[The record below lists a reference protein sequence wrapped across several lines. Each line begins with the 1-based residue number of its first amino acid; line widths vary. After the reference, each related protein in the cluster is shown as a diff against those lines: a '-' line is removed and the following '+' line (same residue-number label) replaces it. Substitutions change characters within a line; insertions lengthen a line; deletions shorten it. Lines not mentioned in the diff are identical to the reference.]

1 MNTNTIIEMI
11 GYLGSSLVLISFLMA
26 SVAKLRIVNSVGS
39 VIFTIYAF
47 IIKSYPTAVMNLC
60 LVLINVYYLVKLNNT
75 SIDYT
80 CIKVSKDD
88 PVIKHFIEFY
98 MKDIQKCFPG
108 INTDFDSSDV
118 GYAVLH
124 EGTPTGLFFG
134 KKQPEDNIDILLDYS
149 IPQYRDFSIGKFL
162 YSKFPED
169 GFKTLTYKGPDKHHM
184 PYLAKM
190 GFERYDG
197 VYKKNL

>member
-75 SIDYT
+75 SVDYT
-80 CIKVSKDD
+80 CIKVSQED
-88 PVIKHFIEFY
+88 PVIKHFLNFY

-108 INTDFDSSDV
+108 INTDFNSSDV
-118 GYAVLH
+118 GYAILH
-124 EGTPTGLFFG
+124 EGTPTGLFLG
-134 KKQPEDNIDILLDYS
+134 KKQPDDNIDILLDYS

-162 YSKFPED
+162 YSKLPED
-169 GFKTLTYKGPDKHHM
+169 GFKTLTYSGPDKHHM
-184 PYLAKM
+184 AYTKKIFNYLFWATSIIC
-190 GFERYDG
+190 
-197 VYKKNL
+197 

>member
-75 SIDYT
+75 SVDYT
-80 CIKVSKDD
+80 CIKVTQED
-88 PVIKHFIEFY
+88 PVIKHFLNFY
-98 MKDIQKCFPG
+98 LKDIQKCFPG
-108 INTDFDSSDV
+108 INTDFNSSDV
-118 GYAVLH
+118 GYAILH
-124 EGTPTGLFFG
+124 EGTPTGLFLG
-134 KKQPEDNIDILLDYS
+134 KKQPDDNIDILLDYS

-162 YSKFPED
+162 YSKLPED
-169 GFKTLTYKGPDKHHM
+169 GFKTLTYSGPDKHHM
-184 PYLAKM
+184 TYLAKM
-190 GFERYDG
+190 GYEKYDG
-197 VYKKNL
+197 IYKKNL

>member
-1 MNTNTIIEMI
+1 MNTNTLIEMI
-11 GYLGSSLVLISFLMA
+11 GYLGSSLVLISFLLA

-108 INTDFDSSDV
+108 INTDFD
-118 GYAVLH
+118 
-124 EGTPTGLFFG
+124 
-134 KKQPEDNIDILLDYS
+134 
-149 IPQYRDFSIGKFL
+149 
-162 YSKFPED
+162 
-169 GFKTLTYKGPDKHHM
+169 
-184 PYLAKM
+184 
-190 GFERYDG
+190 
-197 VYKKNL
+197 

>member
-75 SIDYT
+75 SVDYT
-80 CIKVSKDD
+80 CIKVTQED
-88 PVIKHFIEFY
+88 PVIKHFLNFY
-98 MKDIQKCFPG
+98 LKDIQKCFPG
-108 INTDFDSSDV
+108 INTDFNSSDV
-118 GYAVLH
+118 GYAILH
-124 EGTPTGLFFG
+124 EGTPTGLFLG
-134 KKQPEDNIDILLDYS
+134 KKQPDAED
-149 IPQYRDFSIGKFL
+149 
-162 YSKFPED
+162 
-169 GFKTLTYKGPDKHHM
+169 PD
-184 PYLAKM
+184 
-190 GFERYDG
+190 R
-197 VYKKNL
+197 VR

>member
-75 SIDYT
+75 SVDYT
-80 CIKVSKDD
+80 CIKVTQED
-88 PVIKHFIEFY
+88 PVIKHFLNFY
-98 MKDIQKCFPG
+98 LKDIQKCFPG
-108 INTDFDSSDV
+108 INTDFNSSDV
-118 GYAVLH
+118 GYAILH
-124 EGTPTGLFFG
+124 EGTPTGLFLG
-134 KKQPEDNIDILLDYS
+134 KKQPDDNIDILLDYS

-162 YSKFPED
+162 YSKLPED
-169 GFKTLTYKGPDKHHM
+169 GFKTLTYSGPDKHHM
-184 PYLAKM
+184 THLAKM
-190 GFERYDG
+190 GYEKYDG
-197 VYKKNL
+197 IYKKNL

>member
-75 SIDYT
+75 SVDYT
-80 CIKVSKDD
+80 CIKVTQED
-88 PVIKHFIEFY
+88 PVIKHFLNFY
-98 MKDIQKCFPG
+98 LKDIQKCFPG
-108 INTDFDSSDV
+108 INTDFNSSNV
-118 GYAVLH
+118 GYAILH
-124 EGTPTGLFFG
+124 EGTPTGLFLG
-134 KKQPEDNIDILLDYS
+134 KKQPDDNIDILLDYS

-162 YSKFPED
+162 YSKLPED
-169 GFKTLTYKGPDKHHM
+169 GFKTLTYSGPDKHHM
-184 PYLAKM
+184 TYLAKM
-190 GFERYDG
+190 GYEKYDG
-197 VYKKNL
+197 IYKKNL